1 MERVEQERTEYITVW
16 FWLVALLLAGVA
28 VMALPVSKLAA
39 LALIFSIATIK
50 AALVLRN
57 YMHLKSESLFI
68 MVVALVPVLLFIGL
82 AIALIPDIAMHR

>member
-1 MERVEQERTEYITVW
+1 MESVEQERSEYIGVW
-16 FWLVALLLAGVA
+16 IWLVALLAAGLA
-28 VMALPVSKLAA
+28 VMALPVPKFAA

-57 YMHLKSESLFI
+57 YMHLKSENLFVI
-68 MVVALVPVLLFIGL
+68 TVVLVPVLLFIGL

>member
-1 MERVEQERTEYITVW
+1 MESVEQGRTQYIEVW
-16 FWLVALLLAGVA
+16 FWLVALLVAGLA
-28 VMALPVSKLAA
+28 VMALPVPKLAA

-50 AALVLRN
+50 AALVVRN

-68 MVVALVPVLLFIGL
+68 LAVVLVPVLLFIGL